1 MYKLCG
7 DVWHAPKKKT
17 TFMEKLIK
25 NLQNEQTEYKSC
37 KKKIQK
43 KEGNIPQVSNERF

>member
-7 DVWHAPKKKT
+7 GVWHPKKKT

-37 KKKIQK
+37 KNTKKK
-43 KEGNIPQVSNERF
+43 KRETYLK